1 MGRINWQLMRFACVG
16 GVCFFTNLAV
26 LYCGTELLG
35 WHYLLSMA
43 ASIVIA
49 NTLGWLLNRR
59 WTFIGGTLSWWKE
72 YIRYMS
78 ISLSSILISLFLMAV
93 CVSALGIN
101 YLLASGGIAILMLLG
116 NYIAHRDWSFASSSR
131 S

>member
-1 MGRINWQLMRFACVG
+1 MRRRSLL
-16 GVCFFTNLAV
+16 FTNLAV